1 MLDVTDN
8 ELTVTVRV
16 PEGRWLW
23 LVSLRAGLPLAEWP
37 SLYAHPISVGLS
49 SSVSP
54 DLSGYPPS
62 QVHHG
67 RGSRS
72 EPLSPAGGRK
82 WEGRLDNRKEKRRG
96 PEQC

>member
-23 LVSLRAGLPLAEWP
+23 LVSLGAGVSLAEWP
-37 SLYAHPISVGLS
+37 SLYTATTYLW
-49 SSVSP
+49 VSACVRH
-54 DLSGYPPS
+54 LLVRVSPS

-67 RGSRS
+67 RGSRGS
-72 EPLSPAGGRK
+72 LRTEPPSPSGGQK
-82 WEGRLDNRKEKRRG
+82 WKGRLGNRKEEKA
-96 PEQC
+96 